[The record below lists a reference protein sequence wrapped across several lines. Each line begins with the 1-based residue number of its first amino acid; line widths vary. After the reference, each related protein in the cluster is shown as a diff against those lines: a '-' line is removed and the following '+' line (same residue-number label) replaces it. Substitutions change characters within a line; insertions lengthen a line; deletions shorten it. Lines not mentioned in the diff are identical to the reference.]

1 MERKN
6 ISIKTYKREPQIWFG
21 TEADSFSYDFV
32 WHLPM
37 QMYGA
42 FGEDLYGNQG
52 VLQVFGYTG
61 YQRDNVAGTYYA
73 QAREYQAEVGR
84 FAGQDL
90 IAGFM
95 DMPLSMNRYSYCFND
110 PMLLVD
116 LDGAWPEWLDVSE
129 KGAKD
134 KIRDN
139 KENINKA
146 AEEFGV
152 DPKLIAA
159 VIYTEQAN
167 NMNFRDVLTDGIGGF
182 YGIDTSIGIGQVKV
196 STAKL
201 LEDKGYMP
209 KTRAEEGGWSL
220 PIFGFVSGTIT
231 MARSKKLKDDA
242 TNIKYVAAYI
252 KLIQNTWEKE
262 YPAIVND
269 SKIVWTLYNTGYL
282 GKNGPHSKPKGGAL
296 SDYAMKS
303 YEEMGCLLE

>member
-209 KTRAEEGGWSL
+209 KTRAEEGGM
-220 PIFGFVSGTIT
+220 VS
-231 MARSKKLKDDA
+231 S
-242 TNIKYVAAYI
+242 YI
-252 KLIQNTWEKE
+252 WF
-262 YPAIVND
+262 
-269 SKIVWTLYNTGYL
+269 
-282 GKNGPHSKPKGGAL
+282 
-296 SDYAMKS
+296 
-303 YEEMGCLLE
+303 C

>member
-139 KENINKA
+139 KENRW
-146 AEEFGV
+146 
-152 DPKLIAA
+152 
-159 VIYTEQAN
+159 IY
-167 NMNFRDVLTDGIGGF
+167 
-182 YGIDTSIGIGQVKV
+182 S
-196 STAKL
+196 
-201 LEDKGYMP
+201 
-209 KTRAEEGGWSL
+209 
-220 PIFGFVSGTIT
+220 
-231 MARSKKLKDDA
+231 
-242 TNIKYVAAYI
+242 
-252 KLIQNTWEKE
+252 
-262 YPAIVND
+262 
-269 SKIVWTLYNTGYL
+269 
-282 GKNGPHSKPKGGAL
+282 AL
-296 SDYAMKS
+296 
-303 YEEMGCLLE
+303 

>member
-1 MERKN
+1 
-6 ISIKTYKREPQIWFG
+6 
-21 TEADSFSYDFV
+21 
-32 WHLPM
+32 
-37 QMYGA
+37 
-42 FGEDLYGNQG
+42 
-52 VLQVFGYTG
+52 
-61 YQRDNVAGTYYA
+61 
-73 QAREYQAEVGR
+73 
-84 FAGQDL
+84 
-90 IAGFM
+90 
-95 DMPLSMNRYSYCFND
+95 MPLSMNRYSYCFND

-269 SKIVWTLYNTGYL
+269 PKIVWTLYNTGYL

>member
-1 MERKN
+1 MDN
-6 ISIKTYKREPQIWFG
+6 SLL
-21 TEADSFSYDFV
+21 AV
-32 WHLPM
+32 
-37 QMYGA
+37 
-42 FGEDLYGNQG
+42 
-52 VLQVFGYTG
+52 
-61 YQRDNVAGTYYA
+61 RDINHKYIV
-73 QAREYQAEVGR
+73 V
-84 FAGQDL
+84 
-90 IAGFM
+90 
-95 DMPLSMNRYSYCFND
+95 
-110 PMLLVD
+110 
-116 LDGAWPEWLDVSE
+116 
-129 KGAKD
+129 
-134 KIRDN
+134 
-139 KENINKA
+139 ENINKA

-269 SKIVWTLYNTGYL
+269 PKIVWTLYNTGYL